1 MKEFPIFRIHPL
13 VRLLPFSDERLA
25 EINVDSDFLSFLEFY
40 SLPFGYDEFLH
51 FKNYIQEHN
60 VMAILEEAPKSESSK
75 IELRLIGAVKHTFAY
90 GRLLTTLAGR
100 DDLNASEI
108 PHLFESEED
117 MDAIF
122 SLLKARRY
130 KNVDQLLRSVLE
142 LAVRHAYFSLEHS
155 FSPENHK
162 TNSLSITNEKDGL
175 VKRLMKKKLLTDSEG
190 KFIIALYRRLSIA
203 IHSGCR
209 YLTYPEEPVNQNKLF
224 LESLS
229 NMQDVSLSCMHIILN
244 MMRVDL
250 NNMIYRY
257 REREAF
263 IRSRAKSVCPSS
275 CD

>member
-1 MKEFPIFRIHPL
+1 MDLKRMKTFPIFRIHPL
-13 VRLLPFSDERLA
+13 ISYLPFSDELLS
-25 EINVDSDFLSFLEFY
+25 EINADSDFLSFLEFY

-60 VMAILEEAPKSESSK
+60 VTAILEEAPKSESSK

-108 PHLFESEED
+108 PHLFESEDD
-117 MDAIF
+117 MNAIF

-162 TNSLSITNEKDGL
+162 TNLLSITKNRDGL
-175 VKRLMKKKLLTDSEG
+175 VKKLISKKLLNNNEG
-190 KFIIALYRRLSIA
+190 KFIIVLYRRLSIA

-224 LESLS
+224 LQSLS
-229 NMQDVSLSCMHIILN
+229 NMQDVSLACIYIILN

-250 NNMIYRY
+250 NNNIYRY

-263 IRSRAKSVCPSS
+263 IRSKTKSV
-275 CD
+275 